1 MAISKTRLIQA
12 QTLAEESPAFKNFM
26 RGMSSDSAISDYTRY
41 NFDFMNFHKLVS
53 FEVNEDGET
62 IEVMDFDKLVKNDP
76 KKISDMITDYL
87 DSCKERGVKNA
98 TLRTYLMGIE
108 RMFIMN
114 DCIFHKDRIRAGI
127 GTDDSI
133 PGGRVPIETSEI
145 WDMLQHTKSLRT
157 KSLVHLIASTGM
169 RPAGLNDPILRI
181 KHLEE
186 IFTKD
191 KQKCYAIKIYD
202 GSKSGYWAFLTPEA
216 TRTLSRYIQSR
227 KTNGELI
234 NDESPLFH
242 SQYRRE
248 NKDAAMRTDFA
259 RITMAN
265 LIKTAGVK
273 RVRVSGFKYDKSVM
287 YMFRK
292 RFNTILK
299 LNNDVNSN
307 IAEKL
312 MAHKRGLDGTYLQPT
327 MKECF
332 NEFEKAI
339 PDLTVDPTERLK
351 LDNEKLESENN
362 ELEIKNA
369 RIDELERRFEKELL
383 RDKENEKERKEMLK
397 ILDDPVKLS
406 KFLKEVEVKLKKD
419 VNKIPQVKGL

>member
-12 QTLAEESPAFKNFM
+12 QTLANVSPAFKNFL
-26 RGMSSDSAISDYTRY
+26 RGLSSDSAKSAYTRY
-41 NFDFMNFHKLVS
+41 NFDFMKFHGLNTVVPEDSENFRS
-53 FEVNEDGET
+53 
-62 IEVMDFDKLVKNDP
+62 DFDVIIKHDT
-76 KKISDMITDYL
+76 KKISDMIQEFL
-87 DSCKERGVKNA
+87 DSCLERGVKNA

-114 DCIFHKDRIRAGI
+114 DCIWFKDRIRAGI
-127 GTDDSI
+127 GTDDQI
-133 PGGRVPIETSEI
+133 PSGRVPVETSEI

-157 KSLVHLIASTGM
+157 KALVHFIASTGM
-169 RPAGLNDPILRI
+169 RPAGLTDPILRM

-186 IFTKD
+186 ILTPD

-202 GSKSGYWAFLTPEA
+202 GSKSGYYAFLTPEA

-242 SQYRRE
+242 SQRRLE
-248 NKDAAMRTDFA
+248 NQDGAMRTDFA

-265 LIKTAGVK
+265 LIKAAGVK
-273 RVRVSGFKYDKSVM
+273 RTRVSGQTFDKSVM

-299 LNNDVNSN
+299 LNNEVNSN

-327 MKECF
+327 MQECF
-332 NEFEKAI
+332 KEFAKAI

-351 LDNEKLESENN
+351 LENEKLESENN

-369 RIDELERRFEKELL
+369 RIDELERRFENELL
-383 RDKENEKERKEMLK
+383 RDKENEKEQEQMLK
-397 ILDDPVKLS
+397 ILDDPVRLS
-406 KFLKEVEVKLKKD
+406 KFLKQVEAKMSKD
-419 VNKIPQVKGL
+419 KNPRFQKMK